1 MKNKNTNLKLK
12 IIRKKKNEC
21 FCKIIQKH
29 ANTNTICKMV
39 LSKLLLINFYLFPSN
54 NIIIKIRYIQ
64 QILYRK
70 LRQGEQ

>member
-39 LSKLLLINFYLFPSN
+39 LSKLLLIE
-54 NIIIKIRYIQ
+54 
-64 QILYRK
+64 ILP
-70 LRQGEQ
+70 LPL